1 MVLIGCK
8 GAYLWTDFSRGLDS
22 QPIDRDVAILPEV
35 QAGSLDDD
43 DVPTVMR
50 PIFDAVWN
58 ACGHPRS
65 YNYTESGVWDIR

>member
-1 MVLIGCK
+1 M
-8 GAYLWTDFSRGLDS
+8 WTDFSIGLDY

-35 QAGSLDDD
+35 QVGSFDEE
-43 DVPTVMR
+43 VPTAMK

-65 YNYTESGVWDIR
+65 YNFTENGTWKVR